1 MYKRIIMIVFKII
14 VLAIFIMLS
23 VCILIDGIIT
33 SIALRAAIK
42 QKLKYEKKLGVEMIM
57 LFIWSL
63 CLACI
68 ILL

>member
-1 MYKRIIMIVFKII
+1 MIVFKII
-14 VLAIFIMLS
+14 VLTIFIILS
-23 VCILIDGIIT
+23 VFLLIDGIIT
-33 SIALRAAIK
+33 GIALRAAIK

-68 ILL
+68 TLL

>member
-1 MYKRIIMIVFKII
+1 MIVFKII

-23 VCILIDGIIT
+23 VCLLIDGIIT

-42 QKLKYEKKLGVEMIM
+42 QKVKYEKKLGMGMIMIM
-57 LFIWSL
+57 LFVWSL

-68 ILL
+68 IIL

>member
-1 MYKRIIMIVFKII
+1 MIVFKII
-14 VLAIFIMLS
+14 VLTIFIMLS
-23 VCILIDGIIT
+23 VCLLIDGIIT
-33 SIALRAAIK
+33 GIALLVAIK

-68 ILL
+68 IVL

>member
-1 MYKRIIMIVFKII
+1 MTVFKII

-23 VCILIDGIIT
+23 VCLLIDGIIT

-42 QKLKYEKKLGVEMIM
+42 QKVKYEKKLGMGMIMIM
-57 LFIWSL
+57 LFVWSL

-68 ILL
+68 IIL

>member
-1 MYKRIIMIVFKII
+1 MVFKII
-14 VLAIFIMLS
+14 ALTIFIMLS
-23 VCILIDGIIT
+23 VCLLIDGIVT
-33 SIALRAAIK
+33 GIALRAAIK
-42 QKLKYEKKLGVEMIM
+42 QKLKYEKKLGVEMVM